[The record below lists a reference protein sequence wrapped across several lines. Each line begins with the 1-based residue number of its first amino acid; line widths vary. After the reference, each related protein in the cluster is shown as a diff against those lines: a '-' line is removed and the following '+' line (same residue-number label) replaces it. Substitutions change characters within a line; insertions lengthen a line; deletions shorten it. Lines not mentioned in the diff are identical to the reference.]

1 MMIAGGR
8 LPPLHTNINKES
20 IMLQLIP
27 LSSLEKVFSDE
38 APRGEPFMGCSTL
51 RGEEVSFQ
59 VALRSDTDAELLP
72 EIQAGGAACVP
83 FLVEE
88 TPSSLPCYPDSDEF
102 FLRKTPGL
110 YPDLLRPV
118 TGPIQVKAGAWRSL
132 WITLRCD
139 ASTDVAVTLG
149 GQTAAL
155 RFTLIPHD
163 LPEQTL
169 LCTNWF
175 HCDCLAQAYETEA
188 FGEKHWAIVENYVRC
203 AVDHGIN
210 FLLTPLFTPPL
221 DTQVGGERLTNQLV
235 GVTKAGDAYEFDFT
249 RLARWFDMCERCGVK
264 AFELSHLFTQWGAK
278 HAPKIVDVTGK
289 LLFGWKTNADGKK
302 YVNFL
307 TQLAAALVPFLEQQ
321 GVKDR
326 CYLHV
331 SDEPGMKDIKCYAR
345 HAALIK
351 RIFPG
356 MKIIDALSNIEF
368 YEQGLLE
375 RPIPANNNIEPFI
388 GRVPEL
394 WTYYCCGQHRGGV
407 SNRFFAMPGWRTR
420 VLGFQ
425 LWKFQCAGFL
435 QWGFNFWNSQYS
447 IRAIDPFACSDAG
460 GAFPSGDAYVVYPG
474 DDGHPLCSLRLKVFR
489 EALQDLRALQLL
501 ESKIGYA
508 AALAILEQGL
518 DEPITFSEYPR
529 SAAWLLETRDRINR
543 AL

>member
-1 MMIAGGR
+1 
-8 LPPLHTNINKES
+8 
-20 IMLQLIP
+20 MLKLIP
-27 LSSLEKVFSDE
+27 LSSLEKVFSGE
-38 APRGEPFMGCSTL
+38 APHADPYPGCTFLCGEAL
-51 RGEEVSFQ
+51 SFQ
-59 VALRSDTDAELLP
+59 VAFCSDEDAAILP
-72 EIQAGGAACVP
+72 EVRAENARCEC

-88 TPSSLPCYPDSDEF
+88 IPSTLPCYADSDEF

-118 TGPIQVKAGAWRSL
+118 TEPIQVKAGEWRSL
-132 WITLRCD
+132 WICLQCD
-139 ASTDVAVTLG
+139 GDATVTVSLQ
-149 GQTAAL
+149 GQSVTC
-155 RFTLIPHD
+155 RFAEIPHD
-163 LPEQTL
+163 LPAQTL

-175 HCDCLAQAYETEA
+175 HCDCLAQAYGAEA
-188 FGEKHWAIVENYVRC
+188 FSEAHWAIMERYVRC
-203 AVDHGIN
+203 AAAHGIN

-221 DTQVGGERLTNQLV
+221 DTQVGGKRLTTQLM
-235 GVTKAGDAYEFDFT
+235 GVCKEGNTYKFDFT
-249 RLARWFDMCERCGVK
+249 QLARWFATCKRCGIV
-264 AFELSHLFTQWGAK
+264 AFELSHLFTQWGAQ
-278 HAPKIVDVTGK
+278 HAPKIVDNAGNRI
-289 LLFGWKTNADGKK
+289 FGWETDADGPE
-302 YVNFL
+302 YIDFL
-307 TQLAAALVPFLEQQ
+307 TQFAAALVPFLEQQ
-321 GVKDR
+321 SVKDR

-331 SDEPGMKDIKCYAR
+331 SDEPGMQDIDCYAR

-375 RPIPANNNIEPFI
+375 RPIPANNHIEAFI

-425 LWKFQCAGFL
+425 LWKFNCAGFL

-447 IRAIDPFACSDAG
+447 IEAIDPFACSDAG

-474 DDGHPLCSLRLKVFR
+474 ENGQPLCSLRLKVFR
-489 EALQDLRALQLL
+489 EALQDMRALQAL

-508 AALAILEQGL
+508 AALSILEQGL
-518 DEPITFSEYPR
+518 GEPITFSEYPR
-529 SAAWLLETRDRINR
+529 SAAWLLETRERINR
-543 AL
+543 ALR

>member
-1 MMIAGGR
+1 
-8 LPPLHTNINKES
+8 
-20 IMLQLIP
+20 MLQLIP

-38 APRGEPFMGCSTL
+38 APRGEPFSGCTL
-51 RGEEVSFQ
+51 LHGEELSFQ
-59 VALRSDTDAELLP
+59 VAFCSDADAEILP
-72 EIQAGGAACVP
+72 DVQAEGARVEI
-83 FLVEE
+83 FWVEE
-88 TPSSLPCYPDSDEF
+88 IPSALPCYPDSDEF

-110 YPDLLRPV
+110 YPDLLRPA
-118 TGPIQVKAGAWRSL
+118 TAPLSVKAGEWRSL
-132 WITLRCD
+132 WVTVRCD
-139 ASTDVAVTLG
+139 ASTQVTVALG
-149 GQTAAL
+149 GQQIAL
-155 RFTLIPHD
+155 DFTLIPCE

-175 HCDCLAQAYETEA
+175 HCDCLANAYGVEA
-188 FGEKHWAIVENYVRC
+188 FGEEHWAIVENYVRC
-203 AVDHGIN
+203 AAEHGVN

-235 GVTKAGDAYEFDFT
+235 GVSKEGSTYSFDFT
-249 RLARWFDMCERCGVK
+249 QLARWFEMCRRCGVK

-278 HAPKIVDVTGK
+278 HAPKIMCEDKTRSGEPHRRC
-289 LLFGWKTNADGKK
+289 FGWETNADGRK
-302 YVNFL
+302 YTAFL
-307 TQLAAALVPFLEQQ
+307 TQFAGALVPFLERQ

-351 RIFPG
+351 KLFPG
-356 MKIIDALSNIEF
+356 MRIIDALSNYEF
-368 YEQGLLE
+368 YERGLLE
-375 RPIPANNNIEPFI
+375 RPVPANNHIEPFI

-425 LWKFQCAGFL
+425 LWKFQCEGFL

-447 IRAIDPFACSDAG
+447 KRAIDPFAVSDAG

-474 DDGHPLCSLRLKVFR
+474 EDGQPLYSLRLKVFH
-489 EALQDLRALQLL
+489 EALQDVRALQLL
-501 ESKIGYA
+501 ESQIGYD

-518 DEPITFSEYPR
+518 DAPITFSEYPR
-529 SAAWLLETRDRINR
+529 SAAWLLETRERINR

>member
-1 MMIAGGR
+1 
-8 LPPLHTNINKES
+8 
-20 IMLQLIP
+20 MLQLIP

-38 APRGEPFMGCSTL
+38 ASQGAPFPGCSFL

-59 VALRSDTDAELLP
+59 VAFCSDVDAEILP
-72 EIQAGGAACVP
+72 EVRADGARREC
-83 FLVEE
+83 FWVEE
-88 TPSSLPCYPDSDEF
+88 VPSSLPCYPDSDEF
-102 FLRKTPGL
+102 YLRKTPGM

-118 TGPIQVKAGAWRSL
+118 VGPLRVGAGEWHSL
-132 WITLRCD
+132 WLTLQCH
-139 ASTDVAVTLG
+139 ASTDIIVALN
-149 GQTAAL
+149 GQPVMCRLTE
-155 RFTLIPHD
+155 IPHE

-175 HCDCLAQAYETEA
+175 HCDCLAQAYGAEP
-188 FGEKHWAIVENYVRC
+188 FGKAHWAIVENYVRC
-203 AVDHGIN
+203 AVEHGIN

-221 DTQVGGERLTNQLV
+221 DTEVGGERLTTQLV
-235 GVTKAGDAYEFDFT
+235 GVSKAGDTYSFDFAQ
-249 RLARWFDMCERCGVK
+249 LARWFGMCGRCGIA

-278 HAPKIVDVTGK
+278 HAPKIVDSDGNRI
-289 LLFGWKTNADGKK
+289 FGWETDADGDE
-302 YVNFL
+302 YVDFL
-307 TQLAAALVPFLEQQ
+307 TQFAQALVPFLEQQ
-321 GVKDR
+321 GVKER

-331 SDEPGMKDIKCYAR
+331 SDEPGMGDIECYAR

-356 MKIIDALSNIEF
+356 MKLIDALSNYEF

-375 RPIPANNNIEPFI
+375 RPIPANNHVWNFI

-407 SNRFFAMPGWRTR
+407 SNRFFAMPSWRNR
-420 VLGFQ
+420 ALGFQ

-447 IRAIDPFACSDAG
+447 KRVIDPFSCSDAG

-474 DDGHPLCSLRLKVFR
+474 EDGQPLVSLRLKVFH

-501 ESKIGYA
+501 EKEIGYD
-508 AALAILEQGL
+508 AALSILEQGL

-529 SAAWLLETRDRINR
+529 SAEWLLETRERVNQ
-543 AL
+543 ALRK